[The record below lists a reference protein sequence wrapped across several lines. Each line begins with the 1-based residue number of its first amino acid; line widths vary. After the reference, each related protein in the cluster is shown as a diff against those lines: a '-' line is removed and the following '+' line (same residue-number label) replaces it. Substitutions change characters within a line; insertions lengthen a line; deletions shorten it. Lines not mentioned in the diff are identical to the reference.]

1 MDILLL
7 ACYELGHQPLS
18 LAWPLAA
25 LREDGHAVRT
35 LDLAV
40 EPFDPAAAAAASLV
54 GIAVPMHTAMRLGVE
69 AARRVRAANPQAH
82 ICFYGLYAWLNA
94 DYLLAESN
102 GSRPLAD
109 SIIAGEVEAP
119 LAGLAQAL
127 IRGKKAASVP
137 GVSTAGGRDGAHLER
152 LAFPVPDRAD
162 LPPLS
167 QYAHYTYNGTAVPA
181 GYVEASR
188 GCLHTC
194 RHCPVVPVYGGR
206 FFVVPAEIVMAD
218 VRQQVASGAR
228 HITFGDPDFLNG
240 PGHALKVARALHEE
254 FPTVTF
260 DFTTKVEHVLER
272 RELFTEFRELGAT
285 FVVSAFE
292 AVSDHVLQQL
302 KKGHTVADM
311 EEALAILDKAGLHV
325 QPTWV
330 PFTPWTTMD
339 DYLALLAWIREH
351 ELIQHVPAVQLSIR
365 LLIPP
370 QSALLDEVETAGWL
384 GSLDAENFT
393 YRWRHPDP
401 RMDALQQAVAKLV
414 EEAGDGDP
422 YRVFAAVEQ
431 LAYETGGRTA
441 PRWRPPL
448 IPDVP
453 PPRLTEDWFC

>member
-1 MDILLL
+1 MDVLLL

-18 LAWPLAA
+18 LAWPSAA
-25 LREDGHAVRT
+25 LREEGHAVRT

-40 EPFDPAAAAAASLV
+40 EPLDPAAASVASLV
-54 GIAVPMHTAMRLGVE
+54 AIAVPMHTAMRLGVQ

-82 ICFYGLYAWLNA
+82 VCFYGLYAWLNA
-94 DYLLAESN
+94 DYLLA
-102 GSRPLAD
+102 GGDGHGPLAD

-119 LAGLAQAL
+119 LLGLAQAL
-127 IRGKKAASVP
+127 SRGRDAASVP
-137 GVSTAGGRDGAHLER
+137 GVSTAGRRDGTHLER
-152 LAFPVPDRAD
+152 LTFPVPDRAD

-167 QYAHYTYNGTAVPA
+167 QYAHYIYDGAAVPA

-206 FFVVPAEIVMAD
+206 FFVVPAETVMAD
-218 VRQQVASGAR
+218 VRQQVAAGAH

-254 FPTVTF
+254 FPAVTF
-260 DFTTKVEHVLER
+260 DFTTKVEHILER
-272 RELFTEFRELGAT
+272 RDLFAEFRELGAT

-292 AVSDHVLQQL
+292 AVSDYVLEQL

-311 EEALAILDKAGLHV
+311 EEALAILDEAGVHV

-351 ELIQHVPAVQLSIR
+351 ELIRHVPAVQLSIR

-370 QSALLDEVETAGWL
+370 QSALLQEVETAGWL
-384 GSLDAENFT
+384 GPLDAENFT
-393 YRWRHPDP
+393 YRWRHPNP
-401 RMDALQQAVAKLV
+401 RMDTLQRAVADLV
-414 EEAGDGDP
+414 EEAATGDP
-422 YRVFAAVEQ
+422 YRTFAAVER
-431 LAYETGGRTA
+431 LAYETAGR
-441 PRWRPPL
+441 PVPSWRPPL
-448 IPDVP
+448 LPDVP